1 MNVDLIS
8 VIPAT
13 AANNGAANGAANVT
27 ASSGKGAA
35 SASGVQGA
43 ASDGKLPVFAQIV
56 KEFLQR
62 QGVSAGTSAGA
73 EVEPAVTLPGTPAG
87 KAVKKAGGETQD
99 TGANHA
105 LEIPLRT
112 DAAALLA
119 GTIAIPVAVGAAPCM
134 AQGKAGAAVK
144 TAAGEDA
151 VAASASGGMG
161 EMTEKLL
168 QQSGESTTAKPA
180 AGKENVVAEISA
192 EIGKAVQELAAN
204 AKTESPAKEI
214 VNDGT
219 TGAAPVRSGVGAQE
233 PAPQGSP
240 KMMAKPSARADS
252 PVAAVPEETGKATKE
267 AALQASW
274 TGNVPVSRQAAAASL
289 QSLPETKGSS
299 AAGEADGVLASM
311 RELAAG
317 ATLRMVVDA
326 EPAERAG
333 QNQVERTEKLQGVA
347 EGSAAAKPAQAPSA
361 AIAPLVQAAGGGKE
375 WAARVPEHVTFQA
388 DAGGNRDEVVK
399 EAGAAGGRAEVGK
412 DTAGTSRMQ
421 FAPHPDL
428 SLPGA
433 AEEKVNGATG
443 FAARPGLGVEARREA
458 PAVEVSAEARK
469 GGSDG
474 SAEQRHAGEN
484 VDAKAKAPNGT
495 AQEATALPQALA
507 AADAAKVAKP
517 AGMNDGA
524 AVVPMNSNPAD
535 APRPVEPAPRNAA
548 HETRLTGTADAPGQA
563 DGVRQVNDAQ
573 LMERAGRAEMRIAF
587 ETDKLGAVELRARM
601 TGEQVGAAI
610 IVERRDAH
618 AMLAAD
624 LPVLQQALS
633 ERQLR
638 VEQVTLQQG
647 AVGGGPGDGGAQS
660 QQGERGN
667 ARLPAPA
674 WPGANGRSPNAEWMP
689 ENAGAGVFDDRGRL
703 SVRV

>member
-13 AANNGAANGAANVT
+13 ATNNGAANGAANVT
-27 ASSGKGAA
+27 ANSGKGAA
-35 SASGVQGA
+35 SASGAQGA
-43 ASDGKLPVFAQIV
+43 ASGGNLPVFAQIV

-73 EVEPAVTLPGTPAG
+73 EAEPAVTLPGTPAG
-87 KAVKKAGGETQD
+87 KAVKKAGSESQG
-99 TGANHA
+99 TGANHVP
-105 LEIPLRT
+105 EIPVCT
-112 DAAALLA
+112 DAASLVAV
-119 GTIAIPVAVGAAPCM
+119 TIAIPVAAGAAPCI
-134 AQGKAGAAVK
+134 AQGKAGAAAK

-151 VAASASGGMG
+151 VAGSASGWMG
-161 EMTEKLL
+161 ETAEKLL
-168 QQSGESTTAKPA
+168 QQSGEGKTAKSA
-180 AGKENVVAEISA
+180 AGKENVVAQISA
-192 EIGKAVQELAAN
+192 EVGKAVQELATSG
-204 AKTESPAKEI
+204 KTESVTKEI
-214 VNDGT
+214 VNDGA
-219 TGAAPVRSGVGAQE
+219 TGAAPVRSGVDAQE

-240 KMMAKPSARADS
+240 KTMAKPSARADN

-267 AALQASW
+267 EALQASS
-274 TGNVPVSRQAAAASL
+274 TGNVPGSRQAAAASL
-289 QSLPETKGSS
+289 QSLPEMKGSS
-299 AAGEADGVLASM
+299 AAGEADGVLAGR
-311 RELAAG
+311 REPAVGG
-317 ATLRMVVDA
+317 ATLRIVDA
-326 EPAERAG
+326 ESAEKAG
-333 QNQVERTEKLQGVA
+333 QRQVVRTEKLQGVA
-347 EGSAAAKPAQAPSA
+347 EGSTAAKPAQASSA
-361 AIAPLVQAAGGGKE
+361 AIAPLVQAVGGGTE
-375 WAARVPEHVTFQA
+375 QAARVPEQVTFQA
-388 DAGGNRDEVVK
+388 GTGGSRDEVGK
-399 EAGAAGGRAEVGK
+399 KAGAAGGRAEVGK
-412 DTAGTSRMQ
+412 ETAGTSRMQ

-428 SLPGA
+428 PLPGA
-433 AEEKVNGATG
+433 AEEKVSGAAG
-443 FAARPGLGVEARREA
+443 FAARPGLGEGARREA
-458 PAVEVSAEARK
+458 PAVAVSVEARK

-474 SAEQRHAGEN
+474 SAEQRHAGAN
-484 VDAKAKAPNGT
+484 VDAKAGASNCTPQG
-495 AQEATALPQALA
+495 ATALPQVLA
-507 AADAAKVAKP
+507 EADAAKVAKP
-517 AGMNDGA
+517 AGMSDGA

-548 HETRLTGTADAPGQA
+548 HETRLPGTADAPGQA
-563 DGVRQVNDAQ
+563 EEVRQVNDAQ
-573 LMERAGRAEMRIAF
+573 LVERAGRAEMRIAF

-601 TGEQVGAAI
+601 TGDQVGAAI

-618 AMLAAD
+618 TMLAAE

-674 WPGANGRSPNAEWMP
+674 WPGANGRNPNAEWMP